1 MPMSTPDN
9 LQSIVC
15 NLIKEYLKKKAFFSI
30 EDIVVFIAN
39 RVRANPNLN
48 RNSIEIIVKNLIK
61 RRILIPGTKLMKNN
75 IIEHPIRNE
84 IYNYI
89 RKNPSNI
96 NEIMKAIN
104 IHSNQALWH
113 LSCLE
118 KFRFT
123 RSKKIENQ
131 RIIFEYESNS
141 DLDDL
146 YFYLKQDI
154 VRDIITLLKDENIP
168 FKIMEIA
175 TNLKRNYNTVKK
187 YLEILKNL
195 NLIIVEKD
203 KKRNLFRLDLEKYEK
218 IRKSINDGEI

>member
-1 MPMSTPDN
+1 MSTPDN

-15 NLIKEYLKKKAFFSI
+15 NLIKEYLKKKPFFSI
-30 EDIVVFIAN
+30 EDIVVFINN
-39 RVRANPNLN
+39 RVKTNPNLN
-48 RNSIEIIVKNLIK
+48 KNSIELIIKNLIK

-89 RKNPSNI
+89 RNNPSNI
-96 NEIMKAIN
+96 NQIMNAIN
-104 IHSNQALWH
+104 IGSNQALWH

-141 DLDDL
+141 DLDEL
-146 YFYLKQDI
+146 NYYLKQDI
-154 VRDIITLLKDENIP
+154 VRDIINLLKKEQTS
-168 FKIMEIA
+168 FKITEIA
-175 TNLKRNYNTVKK
+175 ANIKRNYNTVKK
-187 YLEILKNL
+187 YLEILRNMK
-195 NLIIVEKD
+195 IIKIEKV
-203 KKRNLFRLDLEKYEK
+203 KKRVLFKLDLEKYDD
-218 IRKSINDGEI
+218 IRKSIIESEL

>member
-1 MPMSTPDN
+1 MSTPDF

-15 NLIKEYLKKKAFFSI
+15 DLIREYLKKKPFFSI

-48 RNSIEIIVKNLIK
+48 RNSIEIIIKNLIK
-61 RRILIPGTKLMKNN
+61 KRVLIPGTKLMKNN

-96 NEIMKAIN
+96 NDIMKAIR
-104 IHSNQALWH
+104 IGSNQALWH

-141 DLDDL
+141 DLDEF

-154 VRDIITLLKDENIP
+154 VRDIITLLKNENSSL
-168 FKIMEIA
+168 KIAEIA

-187 YLEILKNL
+187 YLEILKDL
-195 NLIIVEKD
+195 NLITVEKD
-203 KKRNLFRLDLEKYEK
+203 KKRNLFSLDLGKYEK
-218 IRKSINDGEI
+218 ITKLITDSEI

>member
-1 MPMSTPDN
+1 MSTPDG

-15 NLIKEYLKKKAFFSI
+15 SLIKEYLKKKPFFSI
-30 EDIVVFIAN
+30 EDIVVFINN

-48 RNSIEIIVKNLIK
+48 KNSIELIIKNLIK
-61 RRILIPGTKLMKNN
+61 KRILIPGTKLMKNN

-89 RKNPSNI
+89 RKNPSNV

-104 IHSNQALWH
+104 IGSNQVLWH

-131 RIIFEYESNS
+131 RIIFDYDTNS
-141 DLDDL
+141 DLDEL
-146 YFYLKQDI
+146 YYYLKQDT
-154 VRDIITLLKDENIP
+154 VQDIINLLKKEGNS
-168 FKIMEIA
+168 FKITEIA
-175 TNLKRNYNTVKK
+175 SVIKRNYNTVKK
-187 YLEILKNL
+187 YLEILQNL
-195 NLIIVEKD
+195 NVIKIEKD
-203 KKRNLFRLDLEKYEK
+203 KKRVLFRIDSEKYES
-218 IRKSINDGEI
+218 IRKSIPYGN

>member
-1 MPMSTPDN
+1 MSTPDD
-9 LQSIVC
+9 LQAIVC
-15 NLIKEYLKKKAFFSI
+15 SLIKEYLKKKPFFSI
-30 EDIVVFIAN
+30 EDIVVFISN

-48 RNSIEIIVKNLIK
+48 KNSIELIIKNLIK
-61 RRILIPGTKLMKNN
+61 KRILIPGTKLMKNN

-104 IHSNQALWH
+104 IGSNQVLWH

-131 RIIFEYESNS
+131 RIIFEYDSNS
-141 DLDDL
+141 DLDEL
-146 YFYLKQDI
+146 YYYLKQDI
-154 VRDIITLLKDENIP
+154 VQDIINLLKEEGNS
-168 FKIMEIA
+168 FKITELASVI
-175 TNLKRNYNTVKK
+175 KRNYNTVKK
-187 YLEILKNL
+187 YLEILQNL
-195 NLIIVEKD
+195 NIIKIEKD
-203 KKRNLFRLDLEKYEK
+203 KKRVLYKIDFEKYES
-218 IRKSINDGEI
+218 IRKSITYGD

>member
-1 MPMSTPDN
+1 MSTPDN

-15 NLIKEYLKKKAFFSI
+15 NIIREYLKKKPFFSI
-30 EDIVVFIAN
+30 EDIVVFINN

-48 RNSIEIIVKNLIK
+48 RNSIEIIIKNLIK
-61 RRILIPGTKLMKNN
+61 KRVLIPGTKLMKNN

-96 NEIMKAIN
+96 NDIMKAIR
-104 IHSNQALWH
+104 IGSNQALWH

-131 RIIFEYESNS
+131 RIIFDYDSDS
-141 DLDDL
+141 DLDEL
-146 YFYLKQDI
+146 YFYLNQDI
-154 VRDIITLLKDENIP
+154 VKDIITLLKEEKTS
-168 FKIMEIA
+168 FKISEIA

-187 YLEILKNL
+187 YVEILKDL
-195 NLIIVEKD
+195 NLITIEKN
-203 KKRNLFRLDLEKYEK
+203 KKRNLFRLDLKNYKK
-218 IRKSINDGEI
+218 ITKSITDSEI

>member
-1 MPMSTPDN
+1 MSSPDN

-15 NLIKEYLKKKAFFSI
+15 DLIGEYLKKKPFFSI
-30 EDIVVFIAN
+30 EDIVVFINN
-39 RVRANPNLN
+39 RVKSNPYLN
-48 RNSIEIIVKNLIK
+48 KNSIELIIKNLIK
-61 RRILIPGTKLMKNN
+61 KRILVPGTKLMKNN

-104 IHSNQALWH
+104 IGSNQTLWH

-123 RSKKIENQ
+123 RSKKIGNQ
-131 RIIFEYESNS
+131 KIIFEYDSNPEY
-141 DLDDL
+141 DMLF
-146 YFYLKQDI
+146 FYLKRNI
-154 VRDIITLLKDENIP
+154 VQEIIDFMIKENKTLKGTEISTGLK
-168 FKIMEIA
+168 K
-175 TNLKRNYNTVKK
+175 NYNTIKK

-195 NLIIVEKD
+195 DLVTIEKEN
-203 KKRNLFRLDLEKYEK
+203 KKVSFKINAEKYYK
-218 IRKSINDGEI
+218 IRESILGE

>member
-1 MPMSTPDN
+1 MSTPDN

-15 NLIKEYLKKKAFFSI
+15 NLIKEYLKKKPFFSI
-30 EDIVVFIAN
+30 EDIVMFISN
-39 RVRANPNLN
+39 RVRTNPNLN
-48 RNSIEIIVKNLIK
+48 KRSIEIIIKNLIK

-89 RKNPSNI
+89 RKNPSNV
-96 NEIMKAIN
+96 NDIMKAIN
-104 IHSNQALWH
+104 IGSNQALWH

-123 RSKKIENQ
+123 RSTKIENQ

-141 DLDDL
+141 DLDEL

-154 VRDIITLLKDENIP
+154 VQDIINLLKKENTS
-168 FKIMEIA
+168 FKITEIA
-175 TNLKRNYNTVKK
+175 ANLKKNYNTVKK
-187 YLEILKNL
+187 YLEILETLKILKIEKN
-195 NLIIVEKD
+195 
-203 KKRNLFRLDLEKYEK
+203 KKRVLFRLDQEKYDN
-218 IRKSINDGEI
+218 IRKSIIDSEL